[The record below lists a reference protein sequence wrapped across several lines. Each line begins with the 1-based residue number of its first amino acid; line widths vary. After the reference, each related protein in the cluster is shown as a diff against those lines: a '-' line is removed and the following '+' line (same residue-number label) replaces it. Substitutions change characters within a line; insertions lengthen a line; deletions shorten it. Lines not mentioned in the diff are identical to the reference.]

1 MKKFLVTLFMIFVL
15 STASYGAS
23 EDIYVRQDVFDAK
36 MEALFNRMDKN
47 LAEFKAIANEIKGDV
62 KALDAKLTSFENNTD
77 IRFATLENNINA
89 RLNSVENNVTWW
101 IGGFTLFL
109 TALGIIP
116 LAIKLFEK
124 IRVPS
129 ITLEDVMRLIEENNA
144 RLAARPTTGSA

>member
-36 MEALFNRMDKN
+36 MEALFVRLHGEITSLSERMEGNYASLSERMDKN

-62 KALDAKLTSFENNTD
+62 KALDARISN
-77 IRFATLENNINA
+77 
-89 RLNSVENNVTWW
+89 VESNVSWW
-101 IGGFTLFL
+101 IGGVTLFL
-109 TALGIIP
+109 TALALVP
-116 LAIKLFEK
+116 LLMKLLEK
-124 IRVPS
+124 IRVPQ

-144 RLAARPTTGSA
+144 RMAARPQGVS

>member
-36 MEALFNRMDKN
+36 MEALFVRLHGEITALSERMEGNYASLSERMDKN

-62 KALDAKLTSFENNTD
+62 KALDARISN
-77 IRFATLENNINA
+77 
-89 RLNSVENNVTWW
+89 VESNVSWW
-101 IGGFTLFL
+101 IGGVTLFL
-109 TALGIIP
+109 TALALVP
-116 LAIKLFEK
+116 LLMKLLEK
-124 IRVPS
+124 IRVPQ

-144 RLAARPTTGSA
+144 RMAARPQGVS